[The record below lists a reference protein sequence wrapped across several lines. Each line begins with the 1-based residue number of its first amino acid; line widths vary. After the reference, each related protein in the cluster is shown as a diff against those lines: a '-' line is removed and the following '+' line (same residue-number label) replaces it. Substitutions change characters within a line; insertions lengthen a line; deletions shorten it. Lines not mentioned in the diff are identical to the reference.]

1 VAPAT
6 VPASVTTPLPVTP
19 PITSPFSPT
28 PVTSAALTEGGLA
41 ADRTPAVES
50 FGTGIQPEVVRTEG
64 LTGRDN
70 GSGNNGDEPSRFD
83 G

>member
-1 VAPAT
+1 V
-6 VPASVTTPLPVTP
+6 
-19 PITSPFSPT
+19 
-28 PVTSAALTEGGLA
+28 TEGGLA

-50 FGTGIQPEVVRTEG
+50 FGTGVQPEVVRAEG

-70 GSGNNGDEPSRFD
+70 GSAGNGDEPSRFD